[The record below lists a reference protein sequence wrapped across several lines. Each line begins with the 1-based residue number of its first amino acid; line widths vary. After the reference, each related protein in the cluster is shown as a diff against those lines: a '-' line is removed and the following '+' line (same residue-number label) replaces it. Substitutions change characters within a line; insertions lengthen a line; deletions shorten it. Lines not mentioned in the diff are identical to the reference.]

1 MALIAALLPKEA
13 DRSALGAATQAHRLA
28 WARSWR
34 ELDQL
39 VKREPVAAAVADLHA
54 ERGKDGVLRVYRFAR
69 RYPLTPIV
77 AWGDLDGRDLY
88 RLGKAGASEVVVS
101 RESSNAPLVTDVLE
115 DATSDLLA
123 AEIDERLS
131 QRVSEE
137 ARRLVQS
144 AASRIPAGVQVPD
157 LAAANGMSV
166 STLERRCERWGL
178 PTPGQ
183 LLLWLRIVYGLKWLL
198 EPGRSVESVA
208 HQLDYSSG
216 AAFRRAIKVT
226 VGGKPTPLRNR
237 RGLESALDAFV
248 ASCPGDRPADPTN
261 PAGRGS

>member
-1 MALIAALLPKEA
+1 MTDMALIAALLPKEA
-13 DRSALGAATQAHRLA
+13 DRSALGAAAQAHRLA
-28 WARSWR
+28 WARTWR

-54 ERGKDGVLRVYRFAR
+54 ERGKDGVLRVYRFCR
-69 RYPLTPIV
+69 RYPLTPIL

-101 RESSNAPLVTDVLE
+101 RESANTGLLSDMIG
-115 DATSDLLA
+115 DATADALA
-123 AEIDERLS
+123 AEIDARLS
-131 QRVSEE
+131 VRVGEP

-144 AASRIPAGVQVPD
+144 AAARIPAGVQVPE
-157 LAAANGMSV
+157 LAAANDMSV

-208 HQLDYSSG
+208 RQLDYSSG

-237 RGLESALDAFV
+237 RGLEAALDAFV
-248 ASCPGDRPADPTN
+248 ASCPGDSHLSGPR
-261 PAGRGS
+261 RG

>member
-1 MALIAALLPKEA
+1 MHMALIAALLPKEA
-13 DRSALGAATQAHRLA
+13 DRSALGDATPEHLVA
-28 WARSWR
+28 WARNWR
-34 ELDQL
+34 DLDQL

-54 ERGKDGVLRVYRFAR
+54 ERGKDGVLRIYRFAC
-69 RYPLTPIV
+69 RYPHTPIL
-77 AWGDLDGRDLY
+77 AWGDLDARDLY
-88 RLGKAGASEVVVS
+88 RLGKAGAQEVVVAQ
-101 RESSNAPLVTDVLE
+101 EGSNAGLVAELVG
-115 DATSDLLA
+115 DAARDRLA
-123 AEIDERLS
+123 AEIDGRLS
-131 QRVSEE
+131 DRVGQP

-144 AASRIPAGVQVPD
+144 AAERIQAGVQVPA

-208 HQLDYSSG
+208 RQLGYSSG

-226 VGGKPTPLRNR
+226 VGGKPTPLRNEQ
-237 RGLESALDAFV
+237 GLARALDGFI
-248 ASCPGDRPADPTN
+248 ASCPGEPARA
-261 PAGRGS
+261 AGGRS

>member
-13 DRSALGAATQAHRLA
+13 DRSALGAATPEHHLA
-28 WARSWR
+28 WARNWR
-34 ELDQL
+34 DLDQL

-54 ERGKDGVLRVYRFAR
+54 ERGKDGVLRIYRFAC
-69 RYPLTPIV
+69 RYPHTPIL
-77 AWGDLDGRDLY
+77 AWGDLDARDLY
-88 RLGKAGASEVVVS
+88 RLGKAGACEVVVAQ
-101 RESSNAPLVTDVLE
+101 EGSNTGLVAELLG
-115 DATSDLLA
+115 DATSDRLA
-123 AEIDERLS
+123 AEIDRRLS
-131 QRVSEE
+131 DRVGQS

-144 AASRIPAGVQVPD
+144 AAERVPAGVQVPE

-183 LLLWLRIVYGLKWLL
+183 LLLWLRIAYGLKWLL

-208 HQLDYSSG
+208 RQLGYSSG

-226 VGGKPTPLRNR
+226 VGGKPTPLRNEQ
-237 RGLESALDAFV
+237 GLAAALDAFI
-248 ASCPGDRPADPTN
+248 AACRGEPAY
-261 PAGRGS
+261 AGGEGS